1 MVNAFSF
8 LCAKFKWYMKKITF
22 LIICIFSHFAFS
34 QDDMNNNNLSTI
46 YGTVYDSEKSE
57 PIVGAFLFL
66 DGGQQKAQ
74 TDLDGKFSFHQI
86 EFGVHKILV
95 KTVEYPDTIV
105 TVNVVGVTPVEV
117 SIYVEAKFTEIGI
130 VHVKPK
136 RTLDQ
141 EKIDLIK
148 KNPGGIEIINQA
160 VIARSPITT
169 ATDVIAK
176 GSGTS
181 VQDNKFVVVRGLNDR
196 YNAAFLN
203 GAPLPS
209 SESDRKAFSFD
220 IFPANML
227 EYLSIQKTATP
238 ELSGE
243 FAGGVID
250 IKTKDVPEESFQS
263 LTIGGG
269 YNTIT
274 TGKEQVYYKG
284 GKYDWLGI
292 DDGSREISSAI
303 PSKANFPLLMSD
315 QAKLAK
321 DFTTNWGTNSK
332 NFAPNYN
339 MQYTI
344 GLTDTLFGKEVGL
357 IGSLTYNR
365 KNNYNTTIRR
375 SYSANEAVAGSASEI
390 ETDYLDKVYSTQILA
405 GSMLNLTMKFN
416 QHNKVSF
423 KNVYNLN
430 SDNRLINRTG
440 ERDPLESNPTQIKS
454 NAYWFTS
461 NNIYSGQLIGEH
473 LSKNDKLRFDWVGGY
488 SDIKRSIPNLRRSI
502 YTRSKYLSDPT
513 NPNPEDTMYVANISQ
528 TNVGPSYGGG
538 MFFSENKES
547 IISFKGNLSY
557 HLDTIAGI
565 ATEIK
570 VGGMYQYRDRDFNA
584 RQLGYTRYG
593 ISGGNVNFDNSLLF
607 LPEDSIFQAQNM
619 GLISP
624 GVGGFKLTDG
634 TKFTDGYI
642 ANSNT
647 KAGFV
652 SFDNRFRKKFRLH
665 WGARAEY
672 FSQYLSA
679 NIDEDS
685 LLVVESS
692 LLDVLPSMNFIYSHS
707 KKQNYRLSA
716 SQTLNRPEYRELAPF
731 AFYDFNTQF
740 VLSGNPELK
749 RSKITNLDLK
759 YEWFPGNGQ
768 FLSGTFFYKYFEN
781 PIEQIVRADV
791 TNEISYKNVPYATNY
806 GFEIDFKGIVG
817 LMFHADS
824 NSFANRFSISSN
836 LAIIRS
842 NVDVSKNVGTQYASR
857 PLQGQSPY
865 VFNGS
870 LSYLDEANDMT
881 MTLTLNNVGSRI
893 YILGSINQPDIW
905 EKSRTFIDFQ
915 IQKSF
920 FKNKLDLKINF
931 QNLLAQNQLFYQ
943 NKYNVA
949 TDPAKGFDL
958 VTNSLLLGDKNNING
973 YDKDVDD
980 LVWSTT
986 FGRTF
991 SFSLTYK
998 F

>member
-1 MVNAFSF
+1 
-8 LCAKFKWYMKKITF
+8 MKKIAF
-22 LIICIFSHFAFS
+22 LIITILSHFAFT
-34 QDDMNNNNLSTI
+34 QDDFNTSNLSTI
-46 YGTVYDSEKSE
+46 YGIVYDSEKSE
-57 PIVGAFLFL
+57 PIVGAYMFL

-86 EFGVHKILV
+86 EIGVHKILV
-95 KTVEYPDTIV
+95 RTIEFPDTTVI
-105 TVNVVGVTPVEV
+105 VNVTGVAPVEI

-148 KNPGGIEIINQA
+148 KNPGGVEIINQA

-238 ELSGE
+238 ELSAE

-250 IKTKDVPEESFQS
+250 IKTKDVPEENFQS
-263 LTIGGG
+263 ITIGGG

-274 TGKEQVYYKG
+274 TGKEQKYYKG

-292 DDGSREISSAI
+292 DDGTREISPAI
-303 PSKANFPLLMSD
+303 PSKENFPLLMSD

-321 DFTTNWGTNSK
+321 DFTTYWGSYSK
-332 NFAPNYN
+332 NFMPNYN
-339 MQYTI
+339 LQYTI
-344 GLTDTLFGKEVGL
+344 GLNDTLLGKEVGL
-357 IGSLTYNR
+357 IGSLTYNK
-365 KNNYNTTIRR
+365 KNNFNSTIRR
-375 SYSANEAVAGSASEI
+375 SYGANEAVVGSSSEI

-405 GSMLNLTMKFN
+405 GSMLNFTVKLN
-416 QHNKVSF
+416 QHNKISF

-473 LSKNDKLRFDWVGGY
+473 LSKNDKLRFDWVSGY
-488 SDIKRSIPNLRRSI
+488 SNIKRSIPNLRRSI
-502 YTRSKYLSDPT
+502 YTRLKYLNDPLD
-513 NPNPEDTMYVANISQ
+513 PNPTDTVYVANISQ

-547 IISFKGNLSY
+547 IISLKGNLSY
-557 HLDTIAGI
+557 HLDSISGI
-565 ATEIK
+565 ATEVK

-584 RQLGYTRYG
+584 RQMGYTRYG
-593 ISGGNVNFDNSLLF
+593 ISGGTINFDNNLLY
-607 LPEDSIFQAQNM
+607 LPEDSIFQPQNM

-634 TKFTDGYI
+634 TKPTDGYI
-642 ANSNT
+642 ANSST
-647 KAGFV
+647 TAGFI
-652 SFDNRFRKKFRLH
+652 SFDNRFRKKFRMH

-672 FSQYLSA
+672 FSQYLRA
-679 NIDEDS
+679 NVTNDS
-685 LLVVESS
+685 ILEIESG
-692 LLDVLPSMNFIYSHS
+692 LLDILPSVNFIYSHS

-824 NSFANRFSISSN
+824 TAFANRFSISSN

-842 NVDVSKNVGTQYASR
+842 NVDVSKNIGTPYASR

-870 LSYLDEANDMT
+870 ISYLDEERNMT

-920 FKNKLDLKINF
+920 LKDKLDLKINL
-931 QNLLAQNQLFYQ
+931 QNLLAQNQIFYQ
-943 NKYNVA
+943 NKYNVESL
-949 TDPAKGFDL
+949 PAKGFDL

-973 YDKDVDD
+973 YNKSIDD

-986 FGRTF
+986 YGRTI

-998 F
+998 L

>member
-1 MVNAFSF
+1 
-8 LCAKFKWYMKKITF
+8 MKKLFLVFIT
-22 LIICIFSHFAFS
+22 IISLNLFS
-34 QDDMNNNNLSTI
+34 QDKEENNNLSTI

-57 PIVGAFLFL
+57 PIVGAFVFL
-66 DGGQQKAQ
+66 NDGLQKTQ
-74 TDLDGKFSFHQI
+74 TDLDGKFSFHKI
-86 EFGVHKILV
+86 EVGKYKLLV
-95 KTVEYPDTIV
+95 KTVEYPDTVLIV
-105 TVNVVGVTPVEV
+105 DVNSYLPVEV

-250 IKTKDVPEESFQS
+250 IKTKDVPEENFQS
-263 LTIGGG
+263 MTIGGG

-274 TGKEQVYYKG
+274 TGKEQIYYKG

-292 DDGSREISSAI
+292 DDGSRAISSAI
-303 PSKANFPLLMSD
+303 PSKENFPLLMSE
-315 QAKLAK
+315 QAELAK
-321 DFTTNWGTNSK
+321 KFNTSWGSYAQK
-332 NFAPNYN
+332 FAPNFN

-344 GLTDTLFGKEVGL
+344 GLNDTLFGKEVGL
-357 IGSLTYNR
+357 IGSLTYNK
-365 KNNYNTTIRR
+365 KNNFNTTTRR
-375 SYSANEAVAGSASEI
+375 SYIANEAIEGIGSQL
-390 ETDYLDKVYSTQILA
+390 ETDYLDNVYSTQVLA
-405 GSMLNLTMKFN
+405 GSMLNLTLKFN

-440 ERDPLESNPTQIKS
+440 ERDPLESNPTLIKS

-502 YTRSKYLSDPT
+502 YTRLKYLNDPLD
-513 NPNPEDTMYVANISQ
+513 PNPTDTMYVANISQ

-547 IISFKGNLSY
+547 IVSLKGNLSY
-557 HLDTIAGI
+557 HLDSIAGV
-565 ATEIK
+565 ASEIK
-570 VGGMYQYRDRDFNA
+570 IGGMYQYRDRDFNA
-584 RQLGYTRYG
+584 RQMGYTRYG
-593 ISGGNVNFDNSLLF
+593 ISGGNVNFDNNLLY

-619 GLISP
+619 GMISP

-634 TKFTDGYI
+634 TKPTDAYI
-642 ANSNT
+642 ANSST
-647 KAGFV
+647 TAGFV
-652 SFDNRFRKKFRLH
+652 SMDNRFRKKFRLH

-672 FSQYLSA
+672 FSQYLKA
-679 NIDEDS
+679 NITNDS
-685 LLVVESS
+685 ILELESS
-692 LLDVLPSMNFIYSHS
+692 LLDILPSLNFIYSHS
-707 KKQNYRLSA
+707 RKQNYRLSA

-731 AFYDFNTQF
+731 AFYDFNTNF
-740 VLSGNPELK
+740 VLSGNPEIK

-824 NSFANRFSISSN
+824 TSFANRFSISSN

-870 LSYLDEANDMT
+870 LSYLDEAHDMT

-905 EKSRTFIDFQ
+905 EKSRTFFDFQ

-920 FKNKLDLKINF
+920 FKSKLDLKLNF
-931 QNLLAQNQLFYQ
+931 QNLLAQNQIFYQ

-973 YDKDVDD
+973 YNKDVDD